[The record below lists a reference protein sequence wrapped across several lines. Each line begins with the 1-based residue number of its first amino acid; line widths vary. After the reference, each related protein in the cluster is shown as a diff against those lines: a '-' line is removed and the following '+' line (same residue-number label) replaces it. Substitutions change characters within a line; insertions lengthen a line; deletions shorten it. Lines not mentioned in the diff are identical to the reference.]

1 MLRKRNIRMG
11 FLVTVIALIAMA
23 GIAAERDPG
32 WHERDSA
39 YEMAREAVTRGDA
52 LPLSEVR
59 RRLHQVTPGKIVAT
73 HYEYEFERW
82 VYEFKIVDPEGRL
95 QKIHLD
101 AHTGEFI
108 MKSDY

>member
-1 MLRKRNIRMG
+1 MPRKRKLRMG
-11 FLVTVIALIAMA
+11 ILVTVIALIAMA

-32 WHERDSA
+32 WHESESA
-39 YEMAREAVTRGDA
+39 YGMAREAVTRGDA

-59 RRLHQVTPGKIVAT
+59 RRLHQMMPGKIVAT

-101 AHTGEFI
+101 AHTGDLI